1 MVTCETESKWCNNI
15 LEDRGATYR
24 WPILIKVRQIETLG
38 AWTWIT
44 FVHWSHMFW
53 TSGCWFDVKQ
63 RKDKTWLDKKTRFKL
78 PSLSITASRIHL
90 EKYLTWCV
98 LEQKHLNPPRLSC
111 ANCTAYACDCN
122 CSGSSQVFKNSTSHS
137 AKAFIWRKRL
147 RNAYL
152 PIK

>member
-24 WPILIKVRQIETLG
+24 WPMLIKVRQIETLG

-63 RKDKTWLDKKTRFKL
+63 GKDKTRLDKKTRFKL

-98 LEQKHLNPPRLSC
+98 LEQKHLNPPGFPVPTVQHTPATVIVPVAPR
-111 ANCTAYACDCN
+111 
-122 CSGSSQVFKNSTSHS
+122 CSKIARRTQQKPSFGEKG
-137 AKAFIWRKRL
+137 
-147 RNAYL
+147 
-152 PIK
+152 